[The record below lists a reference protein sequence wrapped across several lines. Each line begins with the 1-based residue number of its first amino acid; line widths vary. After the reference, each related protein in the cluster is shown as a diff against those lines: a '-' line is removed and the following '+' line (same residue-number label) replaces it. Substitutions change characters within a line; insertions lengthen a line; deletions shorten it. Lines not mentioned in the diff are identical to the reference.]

1 MIKTIFHVAAAVL
14 LCLVAQAAQAQAWP
28 AKPIRYVV
36 PFPPAGATDILARFV
51 GDKLSPAL
59 GHQIVIENRPGASG
73 NIGIDVV
80 ATSTADGYTIVM
92 ATAAQF
98 INETLYTKL
107 PFSLQRDFAAVA
119 LIAHVPNIMEVHP
132 SVPARNVKEFIALA
146 KSRPGQINYASS
158 GSGTSIHMSAE
169 LFKRMTG
176 VDLVHI
182 TYKGSAPAVIDLMA
196 GQVAVMFDNL
206 SSSMPYLKSRR
217 LRPIAVTT
225 AKRYPGLPD
234 VPTIAES
241 GVPGFEAV
249 AAFG

>member
-1 MIKTIFHVAAAVL
+1 MIKTIFRVAAAVL
-14 LCLVAQAAQAQAWP
+14 LCLVAQAALAQAWP

-73 NIGIDVV
+73 NIGMDFV
-80 ATSTADGYTIVM
+80 AKSPADGYTIVM

-158 GSGTSIHMSAE
+158 GSGT
-169 LFKRMTG
+169 
-176 VDLVHI
+176 
-182 TYKGSAPAVIDLMA
+182 
-196 GQVAVMFDNL
+196 
-206 SSSMPYLKSRR
+206 
-217 LRPIAVTT
+217 
-225 AKRYPGLPD
+225 
-234 VPTIAES
+234 
-241 GVPGFEAV
+241 
-249 AAFG
+249 